1 MKRNQVDLPIEQ
13 IQAICRRYPVRELSM
28 FGSVLRDDFDPASDI
43 DLLVEFEPDA
53 QVGFMALARMQRE
66 LSAVL
71 HRPVDLVP
79 KSGLKPLIREQ
90 VLASAEVL
98 YAS

>member
-1 MKRNQVDLPIEQ
+1 
-13 IQAICRRYPVRELSM
+13 
-28 FGSVLRDDFDPASDI
+28 
-43 DLLVEFEPDA
+43 
-53 QVGFMALARMQRE
+53 MQRE